1 MIRLF
6 KRLPVAQQIFILAGA
21 VCLCVFAS
29 MTAFV
34 SYSSEKSALRQT
46 EAELQTQLRLVTD
59 SMEYVF
65 DDHMARSVR
74 NLSTF
79 KELLNGEVVATGSS
93 MSTNGTDLPVLKVG
107 NEVLNDN
114 LRIVSEYARLTNV
127 EGAVLV
133 RKGNDFYRATTMLKD
148 KQGKSMVGTPIPT
161 DEASVVQL
169 RKGEIYTGLLMRNDR
184 YYMSRMEPLFN
195 SKKDVIGAVTV
206 RIDMTSDLEKL
217 KKWMKSIKVG
227 KTGYLFAF
235 TPLPGK
241 DIAQY
246 TLHPANEGKK
256 IGDSTDEAQRQ
267 RIVTVLAANGGTQF
281 YDWPDKATGEIKRK
295 IGVYGPSKSWNWM
308 IGTGSFVEEFIG
320 ESVALRNSLIIMS
333 VLAGLVTIA
342 LIYVMVSLRLKPMD
356 TALKAIEKLGQ
367 GDLSAAVPGVEADSR
382 NEIDRLGTSINH
394 TGAQIGGLVQ
404 NMSGSMTQ
412 LASAAGQLGDA
423 SRQAALT
430 ANAQNDATAAM
441 AAAVEELT
449 VSIGQIAD
457 SAREADVVTA
467 EAQRASGEG
476 AQVVGDAVGEM
487 GAIGAAIEE
496 SSQQIA
502 KLGESSRQIVGIV
515 GVIREIADKT
525 NLLALNA
532 AIEAARAG
540 EQGRGFAVVADEV
553 RKLAER
559 TSQSTQDIE
568 TMIGKVQ
575 SDTQAAVARM
585 ETISS
590 RMGVGMEK
598 ARAAGSA
605 LAEISAHANRTVEA
619 VRQIAH
625 ATEEQ
630 RQASADISRSVEQI
644 AQMTEENSAVTAQNQ
659 SAAETMLALS
669 GEMGGNLG
677 RFRLAGS

>member
-79 KELLNGEVVATGSS
+79 KELLNGEVVATGASI
-93 MSTNGTDLPVLKVG
+93 STNGTDLPVLKVG

-195 SKKDVIGAVTV
+195 PKKEVIGAVTV
-206 RIDMTSDLEKL
+206 RIDMTSDLDKL

-267 RIVTVLAANGGTQF
+267 RIVSVLAANGGTQF
-281 YDWPDKATGEIKRK
+281 YDWPDKATGEVKRK
-295 IGVYGPSKSWNWM
+295 IGVYGLSKSWNWM

-333 VLAGLVTIA
+333 IVAGLVTIA

-356 TALKAIEKLGQ
+356 SALKAIEKLGQ
-367 GDLSAAVPGVEADSR
+367 GDLSAAVPGVEAGSR

-404 NMSGSMTQ
+404 NMSSSMSQ
-412 LASAAGQLGDA
+412 LAAAAGQLGDA
-423 SRQAALT
+423 SRQAAHT

>member
-6 KRLPVAQQIFILAGA
+6 KRLPVAQQIFILAA
-21 VCLCVFAS
+21 VLCLCVFSS
-29 MTAFV
+29 MTAYV
-34 SYSSEKSALRQT
+34 SISSEKSALRQT
-46 EAELQTQLRLVTD
+46 EAELQTQLKLVID
-59 SMEYVF
+59 SMDYVYN
-65 DDHMARSVR
+65 DHMARAVR
-74 NLSTF
+74 NLSTLR
-79 KELLNGEVVATGSS
+79 ELMNGEIVATGASI
-93 MSTNGTDLPVLKVG
+93 STGGTDLPVLKVG
-107 NEVLNDN
+107 NTVLNEN
-114 LRIVSEYARLTNV
+114 QQLMQEYARLTSV
-127 EGAVLV
+127 DGAVLV
-133 RKGNDFYRATTMLKD
+133 RKGDDFYRATTMLKD
-148 KQGKSMVGTPIPT
+148 KSGKSMIGTALPGNEET
-161 DEASVVQL
+161 VARL
-169 RKGEIYTGLLMRNDR
+169 RKGEIYTGLLIRNDR
-184 YYMSRMEPLFN
+184 YYMSRMEPVFN
-195 SKKDVIGAVTV
+195 AKKEVIGAVTV
-206 RIDMTSDLEKL
+206 RIDLTADLDKL

-227 KTGYLFAF
+227 RTGYLFAF

-246 TLHPANEGKK
+246 TLHPVNEGKK
-256 IGDSTDEAQRQ
+256 VGDSPDETQRQ
-267 RIVTVLAANGGTQF
+267 RVAAVIASKGGTQV
-281 YDWPDKATGEIKRK
+281 YDWPDKASGEVKRK
-295 IGVYGPSKSWNWM
+295 ISVYGVASSWNWI
-308 IGTGSFVEEFIG
+308 IGTGSFVEEFVG
-320 ESVALRNSLIIMS
+320 ESVALRNSLIVMS
-333 VLAGLVTIA
+333 SAAGLGTIL
-342 LIYVMVSLRLKPMD
+342 LIYLLVSTRLRPMD
-356 TALKAIEKLGQ
+356 SALKAIEKLGK
-367 GDLSAAVPGVEADSR
+367 GDLTASVASADAGSR
-382 NEIDRLGTSINH
+382 NEIDRLGTSINL

-487 GAIGAAIEE
+487 SAIGAAIEE

-585 ETISS
+585 ESISS

-659 SAAETMLALS
+659 TAAETMLALS

-677 RFRLAGS
+677 RFRLASS